1 MFSHF
6 RGIYIGC
13 IDMCVYIKFIK
24 IEKKIYKKKEK
35 DNSLHI
41 DETIRITVY

>member
-1 MFSHF
+1 M
-6 RGIYIGC
+6 
-13 IDMCVYIKFIK
+13 KFLK
-24 IEKKIYKKKEK
+24 TEKKIYKKKKK